1 MLLASATAPSGR
13 RGVVSVFEESL
24 VSSCGLSVDR
34 GVGKGWV
41 DSPGIGPDP
50 LASDCVCLG
59 RLWGGVV
66 NLGLGGLLGS
76 FGCSA
81 GGCSPFAGCCSD
93 AVGLSPLEGVAMAC
107 INRCMTT
114 IAPTVA
120 THARRN
126 ARYCSKA
133 VFMPIEGDGQ
143 VSVVMYIRAKIREH
157 DECIVHVRVSSLYTC
172 SKDRLVAGG

>member
-1 MLLASATAPSGR
+1 MPLASATAPSGR
-13 RGVVSVFEESL
+13 CGVDSVSEGSL
-24 VSSCGLSVDR
+24 VSPCGLSVDR
-34 GVGKGWV
+34 GVGEGWV
-41 DSPGIGPDP
+41 NSPGIGPDP
-50 LASDCVCLG
+50 LAADCVCLG

-81 GGCSPFAGCCSD
+81 GGCSPCAGCGSD
-93 AVGLSPLEGVAMAC
+93 AIDLFPREGVVRAC
-107 INRCMTT
+107 INRLIMT

-120 THARRN
+120 THAKRN

-133 VFMPIEGDGQ
+133 VYMPIKGDGR

-157 DECIVHVRVSSLYTC
+157 DECIVHERMSSLYTC